1 MSEEKILDIISKKR
15 DGKNLSKEDIQYF
28 INEYTYGN
36 IPDYQASALLMAI
49 YINGM
54 TNEEIFE
61 MTMAMADSGER
72 LDLSGIKGFKA
83 DKHSTGG
90 VGDKT
95 TLVVTPI
102 VAACGVKVAKMS
114 GRGLG
119 HNGGTV
125 DKLEAIPGMRMSPET
140 DDFIDIVNRT
150 GMCVVGQ
157 TGRLAPAD
165 KKIYALR
172 DVTATVESI
181 PLIASSIMSK
191 KIAAGSDAILLDVK
205 VGSGAFMK
213 DEQTASKLAEKMI
226 EIGTR
231 AGIKTAAV
239 LTDMDEPLGYKI
251 GNSLEVEEAVS
262 TLKGQGPQDLTSL
275 CIYLSANMLY
285 MAGIG
290 NIEECTDKANE
301 ALLSGAALEVFRNFI
316 NAQGGN
322 TDIIDNPEIFPMAK
336 FALDVFAK
344 ESGYIVKIDTQKI
357 GNVSVELGAGRLKK
371 EDKID
376 ISAGL
381 VLSKKIGDYVES
393 GDSLATLY
401 TNDEQKLASAEKLFL
416 EALTVSEEMSVN
428 KKIIIKT
435 IGL

>member
-119 HNGGTV
+119 HTGGTV

>member
-1 MSEEKILDIISKKR
+1 MAEQSILDIIAKKR
-15 DGKNLSKEDIQYF
+15 DGKVLEKDDIRFF
-28 INEYTYGN
+28 INEFTAGN

-49 YINGM
+49 YMGGM
-54 TNEEIFE
+54 TDEETFE
-61 MTMAMADSGER
+61 LTMAMADSGER

-95 TLVVTPI
+95 TLIVAPI
-102 VAACGVKVAKMS
+102 VSACGVKVAKMS

-119 HNGGTV
+119 HTGGTV

-140 DDFIDIVNRT
+140 EDFIDIVNRI

-172 DVTATVESI
+172 DVTATVDSI

-213 DEQTASKLAEKMI
+213 DKETATLLAEKMI

-231 AGIKTAAV
+231 AGVKTAAI
-239 LTDMDEPLGYKI
+239 LSDMDEPLGYNI
-251 GNSLEVEEAVS
+251 GNSLEVEEAVR
-262 TLKGQGPQDLTSL
+262 TLKGEGPQDLTSL
-275 CIYLSANMLY
+275 CIYLASCMLY
-285 MAGIG
+285 MAGVG
-290 NIEECTDKANE
+290 RIEECAIKASE
-301 ALLSGAALEVFRNFI
+301 ALRSGAALDVFRNFI
-316 NAQGGN
+316 EAQGGD
-322 TDIIDNPEIFPMAK
+322 TAIIEHPEIFPMAK

-344 ESGYIVKIDTQKI
+344 ESGYITKIDTEKV
-357 GNVSVELGAGRLKK
+357 GNVSVELGAGRRKK

-376 ISAGL
+376 IAAGL
-381 VLSKKIGDYVES
+381 VISKKIGDRIES
-393 GDSLATLY
+393 GDPVATLY
-401 TNDEQKLASAEKLFL
+401 TNNEQALSSAEKLYL
-416 EALTVSEEMSVN
+416 DALTVSNEMPTLKN
-428 KKIIIKT
+428 IIIKT